1 MLGMRFPQL
10 HGKHVAL
17 VAILVVLIGVDGWVW
32 SSGFREQWWGGTGTA
47 DATVLAIRTNSPQR
61 EVFTVQFTTLN
72 GESCRTE
79 IDSGS
84 YVDGSLPLLKAGE
97 VIAVRY
103 GLRRPCKD
111 VAWKVPHT
119 DTWMHPYSL
128 LWPQFVGNLLVI
140 GFGAVLLFR
149 WRYGRQA
156 IGRRRPGS

>member
-1 MLGMRFPQL
+1 MLGMRLPHL
-10 HGKHVAL
+10 HGKNVAL
-17 VAILVVLIGVDGWVW
+17 VTILVVLVGVDGWI
-32 SSGFREQWWGGTGTA
+32 SSPSFREQWWGGTGTA
-47 DATVLAIRTNSPQR
+47 DATVSAIRTNSAHR
-61 EVFTVQFTTLN
+61 EVFTVQFTTPN
-72 GESCRTE
+72 GAACRTE

-84 YVDGSLPLLKAGE
+84 YVDGSLPPLEVGD

-103 GLRRPCKD
+103 GLRRPCND

-149 WRYGRQA
+149 WRYGRRA
-156 IGRRRPGS
+156 IGRRRPES